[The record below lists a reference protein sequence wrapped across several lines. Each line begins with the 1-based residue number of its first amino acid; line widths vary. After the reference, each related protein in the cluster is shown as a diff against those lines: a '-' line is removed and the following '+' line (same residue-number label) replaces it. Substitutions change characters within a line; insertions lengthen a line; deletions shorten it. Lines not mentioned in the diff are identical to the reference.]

1 MKIAFSLYLIKL
13 QITVI
18 LGIMW
23 QTSIMMEVKQKMIVN
38 STLCT
43 IILSDIYRKER
54 NSAKISEFNICFLMA
69 SNTMLEMH
77 LHI

>member
-1 MKIAFSLYLIKL
+1 MKITFSLYLIKL
-13 QITVI
+13 QITII

-43 IILSDIYRKER
+43 ILFCQIFTEKKEIVPKYQSSIY
-54 NSAKISEFNICFLMA
+54 AF
-69 SNTMLEMH
+69 
-77 LHI
+77 